1 MNNYYNS
8 KVYVMS
14 ILSQFKNSEW
24 QIAHDLHVSNS
35 QNGPEGNSIKGPDI
49 KGSNYFDIK
58 RGVLLKTI
66 LKFKMLHCIVVTKYN
81 IGWQLK
87 FDLKRL
93 GNVSCFLCIS
103 MIKIQKL
110 EHKLVNKVAVLL
122 ETL

>member
-1 MNNYYNS
+1 
-8 KVYVMS
+8 MS

-35 QNGPEGNSIKGPDI
+35 QNIPEENLIKGPDI
-49 KGSNYFDIK
+49 KGFNYFDIK
-58 RGVLLKTI
+58 RGVLLKMI

-87 FDLKRL
+87 FDLKRS

-110 EHKLVNKVAVLL
+110 EHKLVNKVAILL